1 MPYIGASNVSQSSF
15 RSFKEKHSMNRSV
28 LQVDSSA
35 GSTVSSLIEVSDTR
49 ACSSTADTTSH
60 SSSLE
65 DVPPCSRG
73 KAKHLKNEVD
83 GTDLSR
89 LRSRRAQSVDSIA
102 TSATEPEAAE
112 LLTLP
117 NESTHAYSYNPL
129 SPNSLAVRLSILKR
143 TLEILIGNPQML
155 MDSNHQR
162 NWSGVMSGRRE
173 DKQVKRTAHS
183 AALDAF
189 VSSTNASLTSSGV
202 QSPAPSRGKT
212 SLALS
217 SHAIPSSRLE
227 RASSIAFLPEF
238 PYRGDLQAG
247 KDNIVYNSIGTASTS
262 TELIDAQRT
271 DLESL
276 LDLLNETL
284 ENNTSAKATDLHMI
298 SLLNINKLILGNSEH
313 NHSTSQSQ
321 LRTLHLKKTLLNS
334 LAEPFFEHYTLPE
347 DEINEEEIELR
358 QEISNVLGADLK
370 SDSQLPI
377 ESIRPQQDYGRILHT
392 FTSGKNRAPQA
403 IFTCSQQH
411 PWQFKAANDL
421 ACLTFGISKTVL
433 KALTLLDLIHTDSRN
448 FVLNKILSTEG
459 QELVF
464 TGEIVAIIQPGS
476 SDKSSD
482 LIWAS
487 FWAKRKNDML
497 VCVFQK
503 VPCDYV
509 DVILDLRDYS
519 VSSVSNGGGL
529 FWNRPSEDRSEMSTI
544 SNAPKF
550 ELGFDESGDED
561 DDDEDSADIK
571 IIPASILN
579 RENKNERKI
588 KTRKSVKFAD
598 QIQNVDQLSHS
609 LSRLIK
615 DVIDGKIFSED
626 DDLLPIPIRV
636 ANHINT
642 TRYFTLNHLSYN
654 IPCAVS
660 SSMLEDKLKLKIH
673 SLPYQAGLFVV
684 DSQSLRLISSNKS
697 ILKNIFGFHFA
708 ELVGRPLTEIIPSF
722 GDLIDFINVKYSA
735 LKITLARNRGL
746 VLTEHFFRK
755 IKAEMNNDP
764 EGFYTSVGIDARH
777 RDGRLI
783 KVDFQLRV
791 MNPSVILLWVTH
803 SRDVVFKD
811 YTSTPSQ
818 LHMLKDHEPAY
829 YSSDNSSE
837 ASSKRSSSKISIDRL
852 KDLSE
857 HGTSRSNDVSLLGS
871 SLRSTSLT
879 EVKPESPR
887 VASLLVSGN
896 EDSRLDIQDS
906 EFQKKLELNLTK
918 IYAKD
923 KAQFVKE
930 GNFKLDEDLIKSIT
944 STPHS
949 TRSNLSLD
957 NMQSDEEA
965 TAASTAGRHEIEPIF
980 LKTPEPNIGAQKH
993 IKKFSDFTI
1002 LQKMGEGAYGKVN
1015 LCLHKKER
1023 YIVVIKMIF
1032 KERILVDTWVRDRKL
1047 GTIPSE
1053 IQIMAALNKQPH
1065 ENILRL
1071 LDFFEDDEYYYIE
1084 TPVHGETG
1092 CVDLFDLIELK
1103 TNMTEFEAKLIFK
1116 QVVSGIKH
1124 LHEQGIVHRDI
1135 KDENVIVD
1143 SKGFVKLIDFG
1154 SAAYV
1159 KSGPFD
1165 VFVGTIDYAAPEV
1178 LGGEPYEG
1186 KPQDIWAIGIL
1197 LYTIVF
1203 KENPFYNIDEIM
1215 EGTLK
1220 FSSGAEVSDACINL
1234 IKKILNK
1241 SAPKRPTIQEIY
1253 DDEWMHI

>member
-1 MPYIGASNVSQSSF
+1 MKRPG
-15 RSFKEKHSMNRSV
+15 
-28 LQVDSSA
+28 LQGESSA
-35 GSTVSSLIEVSDTR
+35 ESTASSLIEGSDTP
-49 ACSSTADTTSH
+49 ACSSTANTTSH
-60 SSSLE
+60 SSSL
-65 DVPPCSRG
+65 DAMPSCNSVKG
-73 KAKHLKNEVD
+73 KEQD
-83 GTDLSR
+83 GTGLTR
-89 LRSRRAQSVDSIA
+89 PISRRAQSVGSII
-102 TSATEPEAAE
+102 TSCTDYEAGE

-143 TLEILIGNPQML
+143 TLEILIQNPQML
-155 MDSNHQR
+155 MDSNHRR
-162 NWSGVMSGRRE
+162 NWSGAVSKGKE
-173 DKQVKRTAHS
+173 EKQVKRTAHS
-183 AALDAF
+183 AALNAF
-189 VSSTNASLTSSGV
+189 VTSTNASLSSSGV
-202 QSPAPSRGKT
+202 QSPAPSAGKS
-212 SLALS
+212 SLSL
-217 SHAIPSSRLE
+217 PSNARPHSRLE
-227 RASSIAFLPEF
+227 RACSLAYLPET
-238 PYRGDLQAG
+238 PKHTDEQGE
-247 KDNIVYNSIGTASTS
+247 KDSIFYNSIGTANNS
-262 TELIDAQRT
+262 TELIDAQRS

-298 SLLNINKLILGNSEH
+298 SLLNINKLILGKREH

-321 LRTLHLKKTLLNS
+321 IRTLHLKKTLLDS

-347 DEINEEEIELR
+347 DEINEEEMELR
-358 QEISNVLGADLK
+358 QEVNNVLGVDST
-370 SDSQLPI
+370 SDSQIPM
-377 ESIRPQQDYGRILHT
+377 SGIRPQQDYGRILHT
-392 FTSGKNRAPQA
+392 FTSGKNIAPQA

-433 KALTLLDLIHTDSRN
+433 RALTLLDLIHTDSRN

-476 SDKSSD
+476 TNKSTD

-509 DVILDLRDYS
+509 DVILDLQDYS
-519 VSSVSNGGGL
+519 VDDVSNGGGL
-529 FWNRPSEDRSEMSTI
+529 FWSEDNTNLSPVFRV
-544 SNAPKF
+544 PKF
-550 ELGFDESGDED
+550 EVGSDDSED
-561 DDDEDSADIK
+561 DDDEDDPSEVKLA
-571 IIPASILN
+571 PAPIL
-579 RENKNERKI
+579 EKNGSRMRK
-588 KTRKSVKFAD
+588 TKSVKFAD
-598 QIQNVDQLSHS
+598 QIQNVNQLSHS
-609 LSRLIK
+609 LSQLIK
-615 DVIDGKIFSED
+615 DVIDGKLVGED
-626 DDLLPIPIRV
+626 DDLLPMPIRV

-673 SLPYQAGLFVV
+673 SLPYEAGLFVV
-684 DSQSLRLISSNKS
+684 DSQTLQLISSNKS
-697 ILKNIFGFHFA
+697 ILKNIFGYHFV

-722 GDLIDFINVKYSA
+722 GDLINFINEKYTA
-735 LKITLARNRGL
+735 LNITLLRNRGL

-755 IKAEMNNDP
+755 IQAEMMNDP

-777 RDGRLI
+777 RDGCLI

-791 MNPSVILLWVTH
+791 MNPNVILLWVTH

-837 ASSKRSSSKISIDRL
+837 TSSKRSSSKISVERL
-852 KDLSE
+852 KDLTDNRPRKSD
-857 HGTSRSNDVSLLGS
+857 DVNSLES
-871 SLRSTSLT
+871 SLKSTSL
-879 EVKPESPR
+879 VDGKPESSRKPSL
-887 VASLLVSGN
+887 VVHDNENASEGV
-896 EDSRLDIQDS
+896 QDP

-918 IYAKD
+918 IYTRD

-949 TRSNLSLD
+949 TQSNLSLND
-957 NMQSDEEA
+957 MQSEGA
-965 TAASTAGRHEIEPIF
+965 TTSAPTANKNESEPIF
-980 LKTPEPNIGAQKH
+980 LRTPETNIGAQKH

-1015 LCLHKKER
+1015 LCLHKKQR

-1053 IQIMAALNKQPH
+1053 IQIMAALNKQPD

-1071 LDFFEDDEYYYIE
+1071 LDFFEDDDYYYIE

-1092 CVDLFDLIELK
+1092 SVDLFDLIELK

-1116 QVVSGIKH
+1116 QVVSGIRH

-1220 FSSGAEVSDACINL
+1220 FSSGTDVSETCINL
-1234 IKKILNK
+1234 IKRILNK
-1241 SAPKRPTIQEIY
+1241 SAPKRPTIQDIY
-1253 DDEWMHI
+1253 DDEWLRI